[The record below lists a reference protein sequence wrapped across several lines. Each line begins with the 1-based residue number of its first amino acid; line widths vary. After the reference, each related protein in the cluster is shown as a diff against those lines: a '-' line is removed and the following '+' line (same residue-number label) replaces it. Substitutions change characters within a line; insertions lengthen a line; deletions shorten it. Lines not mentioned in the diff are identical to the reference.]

1 MRAIEDGSGLRKRR
15 PRERRRF
22 LQIHVDRKGEGAM
35 VPKQHWWVVMGALVA
50 LGSMATAHA
59 DTLSDIREH
68 GEFRLGHRE
77 SSAPFSF
84 VDGDG
89 QARGYSVDIC
99 LKVYAA
105 VKAELKRPDL
115 ALRYVMVKPAD
126 RITAVKDGRI
136 DVECGSTTN
145 TVGRQKDVAF
155 SFTTFVVGAR
165 FLAKKTSNLK
175 DLADLRG
182 KPVAVTEKTTTETL
196 VRQTSAERNLAL
208 KLVLVKD
215 HAEGFAKMDS
225 GEVAAVA
232 NDDALLFGLAS
243 KAKDPSQYD
252 FVGKYLSV
260 EPYGIMYRKDDPGFA
275 RLMDNVIGGLFAS
288 GEIRAIHAKWFESGA
303 FRLPMSQYMK
313 ENIKLPNKY
322 GVP

>member
-1 MRAIEDGSGLRKRR
+1 MSNRSAARR
-15 PRERRRF
+15 LPRIPRPGRRHRGAERERPQSETTDHQQASKRSKRS
-22 LQIHVDRKGEGAM
+22 LDATKWNR
-35 VPKQHWWVVMGALVA
+35 
-50 LGSMATAHA
+50 GS
-59 DTLSDIREH
+59 LS
-68 GEFRLGHRE
+68 E
-77 SSAPFSF
+77 S
-84 VDGDG
+84 V
-89 QARGYSVDIC
+89 
-99 LKVYAA
+99 
-105 VKAELKRPDL
+105 
-115 ALRYVMVKPAD
+115 
-126 RITAVKDGRI
+126 
-136 DVECGSTTN
+136 
-145 TVGRQKDVAF
+145 
-155 SFTTFVVGAR
+155 
-165 FLAKKTSNLK
+165 
-175 DLADLRG
+175 
-182 KPVAVTEKTTTETL
+182 

-208 KLVLVKD
+208 KLVQVKD
-215 HAEGFAKMDS
+215 HAEGLAKMDS

-260 EPYGIMYRKDDPGFA
+260 EPYGIMYRKDDPGFT